1 MITFTLSLVV
11 LIFGYIFYGRYVER
25 VFGPDDRTTTRT
37 TISSS
42 SLLTAKTEEQI
53 ADMIMLY
60 IG

>member
-37 TISSS
+37 TTSSS